1 MPRRLSTPTPIT
13 PIRSGSRG
21 IDRYSTTSRMID
33 DRARRTF
40 GEQGYIVARGL
51 FDAVE
56 TAFWRDHFMRLRE
69 AGAYPGDVV
78 GIEPGSDDPLKKY
91 PRMIHMHR
99 WDAVALDWLLEPR
112 LAHSLTSLL
121 GGMEPFAVQ
130 TMLYFKP
137 PGARGQAVHQDQ
149 YYLRVKPGTCIAAW
163 MALDPCDGDNGCL
176 QVLPGSQDWPV
187 LCTIDADTSRSFTD
201 VTVPLP
207 YGAELVPVL
216 MEPGD
221 VLFFNGSLVHGSK
234 PNRSARFRRALIGHY
249 IRGEARECALWYY
262 PALRM
267 DGSTVE
273 LEPSV
278 GGGAC
283 GEWVERDGR
292 PVIELTGVGVDPRTT
307 E

>member
-1 MPRRLSTPTPIT
+1 V
-13 PIRSGSRG
+13 
-21 IDRYSTTSRMID
+21 IDKRNFD
-33 DRARRTF
+33 
-40 GEQGYIVARGL
+40 EQGYVVARGL
-51 FDAVE
+51 FDADE
-56 TAFWRDHFMRLRE
+56 ATFWRDHFMRLRE
-69 AGAYPGDVV
+69 SGAHPGDVV
-78 GIEPGSDDPLKKY
+78 GVDPKADDPLKRY

-99 WDAVALDWLLEPR
+99 WDQVALDWLLEPR
-112 LAHSLTSLL
+112 LARSLITLL
-121 GGMEPFAVQ
+121 GVAPFAVQ

-137 PGARGQAVHQDQ
+137 PGARGQAPHQDQ
-149 YYLRVKPGTCIAAW
+149 YYLRVKPGTCVAAW
-163 MALDPCDGDNGCL
+163 MALDPCNEENGCL
-176 QVLPGSQDWPV
+176 EVVPGSQTWPV
-187 LCTIDADTSRSFTD
+187 LCTIPADTTQSFTD

-207 YGAELVPVL
+207 DDAALVPVV

-234 PNRSARFRRALIGHY
+234 PNKSDRFRRSLVGHY
-249 IRGEARECALWYY
+249 IEGNARECALWYH

-273 LEPSV
+273 LERGV

-292 PVIELTGVGVDPRTT
+292 PAIELTGVSADPRTT